1 MHKTY
6 WKLKTPKTLGVLPSN
21 EKNPPPAFYEPKEDL
36 TMHTLKHVD
45 ARSGGEG
52 GSYRGKHRDED
63 VQDFTPKGFV
73 FHDVWCLIYDLW
85 FMIYEWMYP

>member
-6 WKLKTPKTLGVLPSN
+6 WKLKTLKTLGVLPSN
-21 EKNPPPAFYEPKEDL
+21 ENPPPAFYEPKEDL

-45 ARSGGEG
+45 ARSGGERG
-52 GSYRGKHRDED
+52 GYRGKHRNKNVE
-63 VQDFTPKGFV
+63 DFTPKGFV
-73 FHDVWCLIYDLW
+73 FHDVFW